1 MRPPSQAG
9 VPPIWLSCLSPH
21 PDLQGMALVGSDE
34 KASAGIP
41 LLQGEPLLPIGVHH
55 TPHIFSREAVEL
67 GQLQEGAQGHEA
79 ICGQAGCSGANLALD
94 WARVNRELQATKTKS
109 GLGDRLGILCRTF

>member
-1 MRPPSQAG
+1 
-9 VPPIWLSCLSPH
+9 
-21 PDLQGMALVGSDE
+21 MALVGSDE

-55 TPHIFSREAVEL
+55 TLHIFSREAVEL

-79 ICGQAGCSGANLALD
+79 ISSHGKPQL
-94 WARVNRELQATKTKS
+94 
-109 GLGDRLGILCRTF
+109 